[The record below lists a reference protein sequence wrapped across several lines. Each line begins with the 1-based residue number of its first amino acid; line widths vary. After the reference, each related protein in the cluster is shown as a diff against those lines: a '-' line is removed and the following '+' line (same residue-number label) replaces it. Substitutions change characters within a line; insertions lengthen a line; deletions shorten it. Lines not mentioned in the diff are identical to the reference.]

1 MKYLSNYTEHA
12 QTELFKSLGAFFAFS
27 KNQFKEGC
35 KEVGA
40 NENNKVASFGAGGY
54 VLSKNLDLLIE
65 GLNNIF
71 DLGIKKDL
79 EENGVNKII
88 MRELANHE
96 AQITGDIT
104 DTFESLQGYN
114 ITKSEIRNVYKNE
127 FMPLCIKNDWF

>member
-1 MKYLSNYTEHA
+1 MKYLNNYTQQA

-27 KNQFKEGC
+27 KEQFNEGC

-65 GLNNIF
+65 GLNNIY

-88 MRELANHE
+88 MRELANLE

-104 DTFESLQGYN
+104 ETFESLQGYN
-114 ITKSEIRNVYKNE
+114 ITKAEIENVYKNE

>member
-1 MKYLSNYTEHA
+1 MKYLSDYTEQA

-27 KNQFKEGC
+27 KNQFNEGC
-35 KEVGA
+35 EKVGA
-40 NENNKVASFGAGGY
+40 NENNKIASFGAGGY

-65 GLNNIF
+65 GLNKIH

-104 DTFESLQGYN
+104 ETFQALQGYN
-114 ITKSEIRNVYKNE
+114 ITKAEIENVYKNV
-127 FMPLCIKNDWF
+127 FFSLCIKNDWF